1 LPRDLP
7 LKRATARTVEL
18 MNLFVGSVAISW

>member
-1 LPRDLP
+1 LPRDVP
-7 LKRATARTVEL
+7 SKRATARTVVL